1 MNNRFPLR
9 ALCAALGFVASVALG
24 AALIDDD
31 PVPAKGE
38 SGMGKPAAASWGAGD
53 QKTARPTAPHRT
65 DIPWFQTLVDAAP
78 AGKLVIAYQDADG
91 EFTAVTI
98 TNVRI

>member
-1 MNNRFPLR
+1 MTFPVRVVPQPELVKCEALARGRFMTRHERELD
-9 ALCAALGFVASVALG
+9 AV
-24 AALIDDD
+24 
-31 PVPAKGE
+31 
-38 SGMGKPAAASWGAGD
+38 
-53 QKTARPTAPHRT
+53 
-65 DIPWFQTLVDAAP
+65 VDAAP